1 MLAGAAV
8 TNSLPAGGSLVDDV
22 VMVAEILAVG
32 LIVAAMATASSVAGR
47 AGVKVGGGGGGVSVG
62 TAGKV
67 GVGAAKVGAA
77 A

>member
-1 MLAGAAV
+1 MAGAAV
-8 TNSLPAGGSLVDDV
+8 TNSLPAGGSLVDGA

-32 LIVAAMATASSVAGR
+32 STVAATAMASSVASE

-62 TAGKV
+62 MVGKV
-67 GVGAAKVGAA
+67 GAGAAKVGAA